1 MWAGVDVGGRRKG
14 FHVAVIDRQ
23 RLIELGRGSTPE
35 DVIRF
40 LERHRPGVVAVDS
53 PRHPAPDGLRSR
65 HDEREFAARRICG
78 IRYTP
83 DRARLDGNPA
93 YYQWIDNGLGL
104 YAALE
109 DAGLRAIECFPTASW
124 TQWRGKRGSA
134 SRASWSSL
142 ALAGLGVE
150 DVPPRLNQDDR
161 DAIAAAVTAR
171 LHADGRCFTCGED
184 LVVPI

>member
-1 MWAGVDVGGRRKG
+1 VDVGGRRKG

-23 RLIELGRGSTPE
+23 RLVELGCGSTPE

-40 LERHRPGVVAVDS
+40 LEPHSPARVAVDS
-53 PRHPAPDGLRSR
+53 PRRPAPDGLRSR
-65 HDEREFAARRICG
+65 RDEREFAARRICG

-83 DRARLDGNPA
+83 DRARLDGNPR
-93 YYQWIDNGLGL
+93 YYEWIDNGLRL

-109 DAGLRAIECFPTASW
+109 DAGLGAIECFPTASW
-124 TQWRGKRGSA
+124 TQWRGKRGTA
-134 SRASWSSL
+134 SRASWSSQ

-150 DVPPRLNQDDR
+150 GVPARLNQDDR

-171 LHADGRCFTCGED
+171 LHADGRCFSCGQD
-184 LVVPI
+184 LVVPA